1 MNIVIHKSPVLL
13 AFKIIILEILI
24 EFVYLV
30 VIGIAQLLGDQLG
43 YELRLVSPLTQLLL
57 LPVQIGVLLFMLT
70 KWSSE
75 TYEIQSE
82 ELVMKYGVLKRTEK
96 AYPYRNMQ
104 SVIVRQ
110 SLVERLVGAGTVSV
124 FVPTLGTDLM
134 FTEVP
139 NPKEFAEGIKKAIP
153 DPGNSQFIIRK

>member
-57 LPVQIGVLLFMLT
+57 LPVQIGVLIFMLT